1 MAYAVSTGMTCRQS
15 WMKLVHG
22 CVGVADDRAAEVDRL
37 SRQLARVAKV
47 LIDLGLL
54 PLEDIPWLQEALD
67 FGTSPWD

>member
-1 MAYAVSTGMTCRQS
+1 
-15 WMKLVHG
+15 VHG

-54 PLEDIPWLQEALD
+54 PLEDTPLLQEVLD
-67 FGTSPWD
+67 FGASPWD

>member
-1 MAYAVSTGMTCRQS
+1 MAYAVPTGVTCWQS
-15 WMKLVHG
+15 WMKPVRG

-54 PLEDIPWLQEALD
+54 PLEDIPLLQEVLD
-67 FGTSPWD
+67 FGASPWD